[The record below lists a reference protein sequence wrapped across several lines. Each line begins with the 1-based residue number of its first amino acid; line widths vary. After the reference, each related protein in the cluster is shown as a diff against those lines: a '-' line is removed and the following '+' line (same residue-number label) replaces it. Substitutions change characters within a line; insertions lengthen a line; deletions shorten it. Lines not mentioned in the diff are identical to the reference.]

1 MFKPSQELTFDTV
14 QGYRKQ
20 LLPYV
25 QEASRNTIC
34 LDLSH
39 VSLCD
44 SAGLAL
50 LIEAKR
56 MSRLYQKRFK
66 IIGMPEAIGALA
78 EFCGVKAILID
89 DNE

>member
-1 MFKPSQELTFDTV
+1 MFKPSHELTFDTV
-14 QGYRKQ
+14 QVDRKR
-20 LLPYV
+20 LLQYV
-25 QEASRNTIC
+25 QTPDRRIVH

-56 MSRLYQKRFK
+56 MSRQFNKPFK
-66 IIGMPEAIGALA
+66 ISSMPEAICALA
-78 EFCGVKAILID
+78 EFCGVEAILIN

>member
-1 MFKPSQELTFDTV
+1 MFKPSHELTFDTV
-14 QGYRKQ
+14 QRDRKQ
-20 LLPYV
+20 LLLYV
-25 QEASRNTIC
+25 QAANRDIIS

-39 VSLCD
+39 VRLCD

-56 MSRLYQKRFK
+56 MSRLYKKLFK